1 MKVRELYDHVC
12 ALSQDLDITIED
24 INVCTMIIKEGNFQK
39 DSLEKTNIVKHG
51 MVLMN
56 ENPKK

>member
-24 INVCTMIIKEGNFQK
+24 INVCTMIIKEGNF
-39 DSLEKTNIVKHG
+39 
-51 MVLMN
+51 
-56 ENPKK
+56 